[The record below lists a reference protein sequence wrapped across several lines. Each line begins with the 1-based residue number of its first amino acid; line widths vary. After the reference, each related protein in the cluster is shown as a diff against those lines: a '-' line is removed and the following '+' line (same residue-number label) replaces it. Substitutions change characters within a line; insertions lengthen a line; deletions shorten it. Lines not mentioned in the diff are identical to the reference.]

1 MTIRRRVGL
10 ELVLLAIA
18 TALFLALVPE
28 RSLAVDLGLALL
40 SVGLVSISARD
51 TRERVWGPPGAPR
64 AVRVRRASLRMTFAT
79 LAAVLFFAVYGASP
93 VLRPTGDWG
102 EVARYLFRPTLLAAL
117 VLFVPWAVLQQTLFQ
132 FYLLGRLHALA
143 PGAPPAVIAA
153 ANGLLFGLVHLPDW
167 EVTALTVLG
176 GWVWSSSY
184 LRDRCLLPIA
194 LSHATLGTAYFYWVR
209 DIDLALSWLQA
220 LRLR

>member
-1 MTIRRRVGL
+1 MTIRRRVAL

-28 RSLAVDLGLALL
+28 RPPTVDLGLALL
-40 SVGLVSISARD
+40 SVGLVGVTARD
-51 TRERVWGPPGAPR
+51 TRARVWGPPGAPR
-64 AVRVRRASLRMTFAT
+64 AVRVRRASLQMTAGT
-79 LAAVLFFAVYGASP
+79 LAVTLFFAAYGAS
-93 VLRPTGDWG
+93 RATTPTGDWG
-102 EVARYLFRPTLLAAL
+102 QGARHLFRPTLLPAL
-117 VLFVPWAVLQQTLFQ
+117 AVFVPWAAAQQTLLQ

-143 PGAPPAVIAA
+143 PDAPSLVIAA

-167 EVTALTVLG
+167 QVTALTVLA
-176 GWVWSSSY
+176 GWVWSASY

-209 DIDLALSWLQA
+209 DIDLASSWLQS
-220 LRLR
+220 LHPG